1 MTTKTDFQRP
11 AECDSTTLCDAA
23 GQCVGRYGTQATCA
37 APQPAQPAA
46 QAVALQGGLSNDEL
60 QQAWREKL
68 PGAEP
73 KGQEL
78 AAFAVGI
85 EYGDKRARDL
95 ERQDWDR
102 VHHALAKHGAHPG
115 RTDEHLADVIDRAL
129 AAATAV
135 APPAVQPL
143 TAEQVGQ
150 IIVDAG
156 YDMGTANERA
166 TFIDGI
172 RHAERAHRIGTLG
185 GIGDSKGGA
194 DA

>member
-11 AECDSTTLCDAA
+11 AECDSPTLCDAA

-143 TAEQVGQ
+143 TDEQVLRALRS
-150 IIVDAG
+150 I
-156 YDMGTANERA
+156 TNEPPVRLPPGWMNFARA
-166 TFIDGI
+166 V
-172 RHAERAHRIGTLG
+172 ERAHGIGTLG
-185 GIGDSKGGA
+185 GSNGGGHA
-194 DA
+194 